1 MKLPTLFRK
10 LSKLIPA
17 ILIRFIS
24 FSYIHQQCAVM
35 WQGQRAESF
44 SIGNGVR
51 QGAVA
56 SPVFFNI
63 YIDLLFKELA
73 DSGNGCY
80 IEGLFHGAV
89 GYADDISLLSPTR
102 EGLQKMINLSEQFFS
117 SLGITVSTNVIL
129 EKSKTKVLYFGKT
142 TNPTPLRLYNKVI
155 PYVIQAKHLGHVI
168 HTDGSWEHDLA
179 QKKRELVGKFHSL
192 RQELGQQDPGVYMRL
207 INIYILH
214 MYGCCLWDIFSEGAE
229 KLWSEWHRM
238 IRDLFNLPYGTHR
251 YILNAISGVHH
262 LKIKVI
268 RRFAKFYRKL
278 EKSGNPLINNLFNK
292 QYSDYRSS
300 FGRNHNNVA
309 LVSNSQDLSI
319 AKILNIK
326 LHEIPEG
333 QQWRVDMVK
342 ELCQVRNNNLNLPE
356 LSDTELDAVLDHI
369 CRD

>member
-1 MKLPTLFRK
+1 
-10 LSKLIPA
+10 
-17 ILIRFIS
+17 
-24 FSYIHQQCAVM
+24 
-35 WQGQRAESF
+35 
-44 SIGNGVR
+44 
-51 QGAVA
+51 
-56 SPVFFNI
+56 
-63 YIDLLFKELA
+63 
-73 DSGNGCY
+73 
-80 IEGLFHGAV
+80 
-89 GYADDISLLSPTR
+89 
-102 EGLQKMINLSEQFFS
+102 
-117 SLGITVSTNVIL
+117 
-129 EKSKTKVLYFGKT
+129 
-142 TNPTPLRLYNKVI
+142 
-155 PYVIQAKHLGHVI
+155 
-168 HTDGSWEHDLA
+168 
-179 QKKRELVGKFHSL
+179 
-192 RQELGQQDPGVYMRL
+192 MRL

-278 EKSGNPLINNLFNK
+278 EQSGNPLINNLFNE

-309 LVSNSQDLSI
+309 LVSNSQDMNL
-319 AKILNIK
+319 AKIQNIK

-342 ELCQVRNNNLNLPE
+342 ELCEVRNNNLNLPE